1 MSEYI
6 LSEDLAV
13 WFGNKKK
20 KKGSSQP
27 KGPWVN
33 ICKKKKGG
41 GHPPCGRD
49 DADKGGYPVCR
60 GAGVAGKMSQK
71 EKDSACRRKREKEK
85 KDTQSGKVKNQQEL
99 KLKITKIKMK
109 Q

>member
-20 KKGSSQP
+20 KKNSSQP

-41 GHPPCGRD
+41 GHPPCGRE

-60 GAGVAGKMSQK
+60 GAGVAGKMTVVENVK
-71 EKDSACRRKREKEK
+71 KKRM
-85 KDTQSGKVKNQQEL
+85 TLNQVKVKNQQEL
-99 KLKITKIKMK
+99 K
-109 Q
+109 